1 MKKQE
6 IKKDPVRDY
15 IINAYNYLA
24 DNRNLFYSAV
34 SGIAL
39 VLALIVFL
47 NNKSAIELSES
58 NLFAGVAQNLYIGA
72 TQTSNESN
80 KNKALLDFEELLNG
94 DFNQESMNQALIY
107 TIKES
112 IDNKI
117 DITEL
122 IDKYTFS
129 SKDDFL
135 SSMYNSLIGDYYL
148 EVTDYNKASESYSKA
163 LDLFEV
169 HYDSLIDTKISYIYT
184 LIKLEENDTAKK
196 ELLSIDKDLLS
207 FASKAKYDLFLNDMG
222 MILK

>member
-34 SGIAL
+34 SGVAL
-39 VLALIVFL
+39 ILALIVFL
-47 NNKSAIELSES
+47 NNKSTIELSES
-58 NLFAGVAQNLYIGA
+58 NLLAGVAQNLYIGA

-80 KNKALLDFEELLNG
+80 KNKALLDFEKLLNG

-135 SSMYNSLIGDYYL
+135 SSLYNTLMGDYYL
-148 EVTDYNKASESYSKA
+148 EVSDYNKASKSYSKA

-184 LIKLEENDTAKK
+184 LIKLEKNDTAKN
-196 ELLSIDKDLLS
+196 ELLSIDKDQLS
-207 FASKAKYDLFLNDMG
+207 FASKAKYDLFLNDIG